1 MSALGQS
8 RHTCPLSPK
17 ADIRSA
23 LAQVRFGPK
32 ADIRFFEDRSGIAY
46 FIAGRNLIL
55 QIPASAIT
63 PRRSALNRSARQR
76 RTIVVDLEKRWQV
89 Q

>member
-32 ADIRFFEDRSGIAY
+32 ADIRFFEDRCGIAHFMQVATSY
-46 FIAGRNLIL
+46 SKY
-55 QIPASAIT
+55 PH
-63 PRRSALNRSARQR
+63 RQ
-76 RTIVVDLEKRWQV
+76 LHLGV
-89 Q
+89 QH